1 MAEYVLM
8 PQKGL
13 TEESAILAAWH
24 VKKGDIVKKGDYLF
38 DIETG
43 KAVFSIESETDGT
56 VLATFGQEGDE
67 ILIKEVV
74 AIIGQPG
81 EAINLPAGATP
92 APAAVAP
99 ATPTPLAPSSP
110 TPATLSPASAPATV
124 PASSPVAAT
133 PSREPGARIFASP
146 KAKAVAVERGID
158 LQMVPPTGPGG
169 RIVRDD
175 VIQAATGGA
184 PSAQMSLPGAAAQS
198 GQVPEA
204 PDTPDTSSTPSVPG
218 TSGTIGTTAAAGEP
232 FTVVRNSNIRKVIA
246 RNMHQSLQQMAQLTL
261 FASFDATG
269 LLEVR
274 DRLKARSAANTAN
287 TANATSAASAGS
299 ASTYASATASGTS
312 GAKTPGS
319 ITINDM
325 IVFAVSRTILDF
337 PALNA
342 HFNDE
347 HTTLFH
353 DAHIGIAV
361 DTKNGLIVPTMFHAN
376 RLSLRQIAET
386 AKQLATACQEG
397 KATPQMLA
405 GATFTTTN
413 LGALRIEAFTPVIAP
428 PQTGILGIGCIDYKV
443 RKEGDAFVHYPAIG
457 LSLTFD
463 HRAVD
468 GAPAARFLKALCER
482 LEDYFGLLIE

>member
-24 VKKGDIVKKGDYLF
+24 VKQGDIVKKGDYLF

-81 EAINLPAGATP
+81 EAINLPAGSMPAPAAPASAASAPSTP
-92 APAAVAP
+92 APAAQPVPAPAVPTAPFAPAAAVPP
-99 ATPTPLAPSSP
+99 ATPSK
-110 TPATLSPASAPATV
+110 
-124 PASSPVAAT
+124 
-133 PSREPGARIFASP
+133 EPGARIFASP
-146 KAKAVAVERGID
+146 KAKAVAAERGVD

-175 VIQAATGGA
+175 VIQAAAGA
-184 PSAQMSLPGAAAQS
+184 PSAQTALPGSAARL
-198 GQVPEA
+198 GQATEI
-204 PDTPDTSSTPSVPG
+204 PDTSGAAGISGTPG
-218 TSGTIGTTAAAGEP
+218 TPGTTGAPGTTAAAGEA
-232 FTVVRNSNIRKVIA
+232 FTIVRNSNIRKVIA

-274 DRLKARSAANTAN
+274 DRLKARSAAG
-287 TANATSAASAGS
+287 AADA
-299 ASTYASATASGTS
+299 A
-312 GAKTPGS
+312 GAKAPGS

-337 PALNA
+337 PTLNA
-342 HFNDE
+342 HFDDE

-361 DTKNGLIVPTMFHAN
+361 DTKNGLIVPTVFNAN

-413 LGALRIEAFTPVIAP
+413 LGTLRIEAFTPVIAP
-428 PQTGILGIGCIDYKV
+428 PQTAILGIGCIDYKV

-482 LEDYFGLLIE
+482 LEDYFGLLVE